1 MRSAYFEQFS
11 DDDRAVL
18 RRRAT
23 GFLLALA
30 VEALLVI
37 VLLTL
42 NPPQF
47 GQPRGDNRPKTFT
60 LTPDREERKAA
71 KKQQQQR
78 HAATTK
84 SQTPPPKTPLVPPP
98 LPLTDIP
105 GMITLKQKDYV
116 ASNIGNIKSQK
127 APGSANADDGDT
139 SGDSVAI
146 GGGPHGEPLYQ
157 AEWYREPTDAQT
169 GPYIPKN
176 LAGGASALIACKT
189 APRYHVEDCVILG
202 EDPPGTGLARGIR
215 NAAFQFLVIPPR
227 KGGNPMIGAW
237 VRIRFDITE
246 RERR

>member
-11 DDDRAVL
+11 DDERAVL

-37 VLLTL
+37 ILLTL

-47 GQPRGDNRPKTFT
+47 GAPKGDNRPKVFT
-60 LTPDREERKAA
+60 LTPDQVSKKAA
-71 KKQQQQR
+71 TTRKQQR
-78 HAATTK
+78 AATTK
-84 SQTPPPKTPLVPPP
+84 TKTPPPNTPPVPPP

-105 GMITLKQKDYV
+105 GMITLKKQDYV
-116 ASNIGNIKSQK
+116 ASNIGNIKSQR
-127 APGSANADDGDT
+127 APATADADDGDT

-146 GGGPHGEPLYQ
+146 GSGPHGEPLYA
-157 AEWYREPTDAQT
+157 AEWYREPTEAQT

-176 LAGGASALIACKT
+176 LAGGAAALIACKT

-215 NAAFQFLVIPPR
+215 EAAFQFLVIPPR
-227 KGGNPMIGAW
+227 KGGKPIIGAW
-237 VRIRFDITE
+237 VRIRFDIIA
-246 RERR
+246 RDRR